1 MIILISGVTRTGK
14 TLMAQ
19 KLMEKY
25 GYPYLSVDHIKMGLY
40 RGLKDEKYN
49 PEQNY
54 SNLAEALWPVVK
66 GIIMT
71 AIENKQNLIVEG
83 CYILPHMVYDFKHKY
98 LKNIASVFLLFSD
111 EYLVNHY
118 ESDIKG
124 KQSIIEYREADQ
136 ICPLNKLMELHQDFR
151 TKCQENSVDFFDI
164 RHDYETEIN
173 EVYSYLD
180 FKHQQL

>member
-1 MIILISGVTRTGK
+1 MVILISGVTRTGK

-49 PEQNY
+49 PEQDY
-54 SNLAEALWPVVK
+54 TVLAETMWPIIK

-98 LKNIASVFLLFSD
+98 LKKITSVFLLFSD
-111 EYLVNHY
+111 EYIVNHY
-118 ESDIKG
+118 ESEIKG
-124 KQSIIEYREADQ
+124 NQDTIEFRETDQ
-136 ICPLNKLMELHQDFR
+136 VESLGKLMKLNHDMKN
-151 TKCQENSVDFFDI
+151 KCLESSVDFFEI
-164 RHDYETEIN
+164 HHDYESEIK

-180 FKHQQL
+180 FKLNIL